1 MKAVEETRRTEM
13 KVVVAM
19 DSFKG
24 SVTSL
29 EAGYAVKEGI
39 HRVDE
44 SIEVIVKPLADGGEG
59 TVQALTQGLMG
70 EFFHAAVTGPEGET
84 VRAAYGIAGAG
95 TGKIAIMEMAEAA
108 GITLL
113 RKEKDPWKA
122 TTYGVGEMIL
132 DAIEKGCRQFILG
145 IGGSATNDAGAGML
159 QALGFSLLDKTGQ
172 PIGRG
177 AAGLAKLA
185 VIEDKNVPKA
195 VRECSFQVACDVENP
210 LCGSQGATYIF
221 GAQKGVKE
229 TEKEQ
234 IDKALLRFA
243 GKVCSFTGRDYSM
256 MPGAGAAGGLGFALL
271 SFLNARLQPG
281 IQLVMNA
288 VGLEEAI
295 KTADYVITGEGCIDA
310 QTSMGKAPAGI
321 AELAQK
327 YGAGVI
333 ALAGVLGDGAREN
346 NKKGIDACFS
356 VMNRIQTLEE
366 TMEKENTVCN
376 IADTSEQIFRV
387 IACAG
392 RHRG

>member
-1 MKAVEETRRTEM
+1 M

-24 SVTSL
+24 SVSSL
-29 EAGYAVKEGI
+29 EAGQAVKEGI

-59 TVQALTQGLMG
+59 TVQALTQGLG
-70 EFFHAAVTGPEGET
+70 GVLCSVEVTGPEGET
-84 VRAAYGIAGAG
+84 VRAAYGIAE
-95 TGKIAIMEMAEAA
+95 TGSVQKGKLAIMEMAEAA

-185 VIEDKNVPKA
+185 VVEDKNVPKA

-210 LCGSQGATYIF
+210 LCGSQGATCIF

-229 TEKEQ
+229 TEKEE
-234 IDKALLRFA
+234 IDKAMLRFA

-366 TMEKENTVCN
+366 AMEKENTVCN

>member
-1 MKAVEETRRTEM
+1 M

-24 SVTSL
+24 SVSSL
-29 EAGYAVKEGI
+29 EAGQAVKEGI

-59 TVQALTQGLMG
+59 TVQALTQGLG
-70 EFFHAAVTGPEGET
+70 GALCSVEVTGPEGET
-84 VRAAYGIAGAG
+84 VRAAYGIAE
-95 TGKIAIMEMAEAA
+95 TGSVQKGKLAIMEMAEAA

-185 VIEDKNVPKA
+185 VVEDKNVPKE
-195 VRECSFQVACDVENP
+195 VRECTFEVACDVENP

-229 TEKEQ
+229 MEKEE
-234 IDKALLRFA
+234 IDKAMLRFA
-243 GKVCSFTGRDYSM
+243 GKVCSFTGRDCSM

-333 ALAGVLGDGAREN
+333 ALAGVLGEGAGEN
-346 NKKGIDACFS
+346 NKNGIDAYFS
-356 VMNRIQTLEE
+356 VLNRIQTLEE
-366 TMEKENTVCN
+366 AMEPENTKNN
-376 IADTSEQIFRV
+376 IAAASEQIFRV